1 MKIALSTRVIASAI
15 RRMQIISSTCKLWLL
30 EQRVQWNAFWS
41 KAFQNLL
48 HGIKI
53 GKKKKKGTNSF
64 FCSLLMWFCCC
75 SNMQGDFSARW
86 DENQCLKVLFNPV
99 VMDHCG
105 YSGYAISMCTLIWI
119 SFWPWTLLLVFIKL
133 LHDCDFVLFHE
144 LKIKRGK
151 CCVLLWDCCK

>member
-1 MKIALSTRVIASAI
+1 MPLGG
-15 RRMQIISSTCKLWLL
+15 CKLFLL
-30 EQRVQWNAFWS
+30 LVSCGFWS
-41 KAFQNLL
+41 REYSGMRFEVKHFKTCCMVSKLER
-48 HGIKI
+48 
-53 GKKKKKGTNSF
+53 KKKGTNSF